1 MKVASI
7 IALAVVVPALALPQ
21 GYGNQQNQ
29 FNQQRGSRYNQQE
42 PLNYDD
48 YEAQGSARQSSQQ
61 RNNQQFNTN
70 QLFNNNNNNNNQQYD
85 NNQDFGRNSNSN
97 SNSNDGFTRKA
108 QNDFRS
114 DNSGN
119 FRSEQTTFIPII
131 RFDKEQTLDGSYKTS
146 WETGN
151 NIVAEETGVL
161 KNFGGDSQDAVVQQ
175 GSFSYTSPEGTLITV
190 QYTADEQGFRATGD
204 HLPTPP
210 PIPAEIQKGLDIIYA
225 GIKQQEQ
232 EQQRN
237 PQQYQQNNDGQY
249 RQSSDEGQYQQNSNE
264 GQYQQNNSNGQF
276 QQNNF
281 QRSGSSGEDFSS
293 AQGSNINFRNSGERI
308 TPGRRNEFRQY
319 GQ

>member
-1 MKVASI
+1 MLTIKTFCVEPQHTKVYYLLLISFY
-7 IALAVVVPALALPQ
+7 LHC
-21 GYGNQQNQ
+21 
-29 FNQQRGSRYNQQE
+29 RYNQQE

-131 RFDKEQTLDGSYKTS
+131 RFDKEQTLDGSYKTRYIWLSVLNRKSIVNYLLINVWLHHS

-225 GIKQQEQ
+225 GIKQQVCK
-232 EQQRN
+232 
-237 PQQYQQNNDGQY
+237 
-249 RQSSDEGQYQQNSNE
+249 
-264 GQYQQNNSNGQF
+264 
-276 QQNNF
+276 NNF
-281 QRSGSSGEDFSS
+281 
-293 AQGSNINFRNSGERI
+293 SNFILLSVSYDVRCDVDLLPLI
-308 TPGRRNEFRQY
+308 TSD
-319 GQ
+319 